1 MGASFLW
8 LLFAVK
14 YGRILSI
21 GGGFLISTIADWT
34 GIISFIMT
42 IALLIR
48 SESMRKELES
58 QRQDYVKEQKA
69 IKERLI
75 ALRANVI
82 DDGLLI
88 TKVVSDIRTQLFTFQ
103 QKFKHLLNWEDKKHL
118 KKTLAILSK
127 DTKEIDPK
135 ELCIELDYFVARFER
150 KERKQ

>member
-1 MGASFLW
+1 M
-8 LLFAVK
+8 VK
-14 YGRILSI
+14 YGRLLSI
-21 GGGFLISTIADWT
+21 GGGFLISVIADWT
-34 GIISFIMT
+34 GIISFVLT

-103 QKFKHLLNWEDKKHL
+103 QKFKRLLNREDKKHL

-127 DTKEIDPK
+127 DIEEIDAK
-135 ELCIELDYFVARFER
+135 ELCMELDYFVARFER
-150 KERKQ
+150 KERK